1 MHVSFGHGLLQFG
14 DKLYN
19 TDRIESIE
27 KINVTHQ
34 IPRTQINL
42 ASGKS
47 DTFECSYEFGEIQK
61 AFIEAQKIGYSYVDT
76 QKDERPFL

>member
-14 DKLYN
+14 DKMYN

-27 KINVTHQ
+27 KVCESHQ
-34 IPRTQINL
+34 PSRTQINL

-47 DTFECSYEFGEIQK
+47 DVLEGSYEFGEIQK
-61 AFIEAQKIGYSYVDT
+61 AFIEAQKMGYAYADAR
-76 QKDERPFL
+76 KDQTPFF